1 MGEPFVGSEAV
12 AKGELLKSALRT
24 RYTRVFRDI
33 YVSPG
38 TELTPEIRAR
48 AAWLWSRRRGI
59 VAGKSASALYG
70 AKWVDAAAPLELIH
84 SNRNPLAGL
93 KVRTEQIDEDE
104 VVRIAGL
111 PVTSLART
119 ALDIGSWY
127 ERDEAVA
134 ALDALAGATDLKS
147 ADVDL
152 LIQRY
157 ARRRGVERARTALGL
172 MDGGA
177 QSPKETWLRLIII
190 DDGMPRPQTQIP
202 VFDGPGD
209 PFAFVDM
216 GWEDIKVGV
225 EYDGEQHRLNDWQ
238 YRWDLRRAD
247 RLQRRRWINVRVT
260 AGDRRDEILRR
271 VRAARAC
278 RLSR

>member
-12 AKGELLKSALRT
+12 ARGELLKSALRT

-59 VAGKSASALYG
+59 IAGKSASALYG

-127 ERDEAVA
+127 QRDEAVA

-152 LIQRY
+152 LMQRY
-157 ARRRGVERARTALGL
+157 ARRRGIEQARTALGL

-260 AGDRRDEILRR
+260 AGDRQGEILRR

>member
-12 AKGELLKSALRT
+12 ARGELLKSALRT
-24 RYTRVFRDI
+24 RYTRVFRDV

-38 TELTPEIRAR
+38 TELTPEIRAH

-59 VAGKSASALYG
+59 IAGKSASALYG

-134 ALDALAGATDLKS
+134 ALDALAAATDLKA

-157 ARRRGVERARTALGL
+157 ARRRGVEYARTALDL

-216 GWEDIKVGV
+216 GWDDIKVGV

>member
-38 TELTPEIRAR
+38 TELTPEVRAR

-59 VAGKSASALYG
+59 VAGKSALALYG

-247 RLQRRRWINVRVT
+247 RLQRLRWINVRVT